1 MEGLIK
7 MQKKLRRNR
16 KRRGMTLIEIIV
28 VITILSLLTAAV
40 AVAVIPRLEEAK
52 RDRVRLDISAIKQ
65 GLDTYYAKKGKYP
78 DTGAGLKAL
87 VDAQIMEKVPMDPW
101 DHEYLYVLESNKPV
115 ITSYGKDGTPGG
127 EGNDADISSK
137 DSNTSDKK

>member
-1 MEGLIK
+1 MSRLNQLK
-7 MQKKLRRNR
+7 RRLRNR

-52 RDRVRLDISAIKQ
+52 RDRVHLDIAAIKQ

-87 VDAQIMEKVPMDPW
+87 VDTQIMEKVPMDPW
-101 DHEYLYVLESNKPV
+101 DHEYLYVLEAGKPV
-115 ITSYGKDGTPGG
+115 ITSYGKDGVPGG

-137 DSNTSDKK
+137 DATSSDKK

>member
-1 MEGLIK
+1 MNALVK
-7 MQKKLRRNR
+7 LQKRMRKSR

-52 RDRVRLDISAIKQ
+52 RDRVRLDIAAVKQ
-65 GLDTYYAKKGKYP
+65 GLDTFYAKKGKYP
-78 DTGAGLKAL
+78 DTGVGLKGL
-87 VDAQIMEKVPMDPW
+87 VDTQIMEKVPMDPW
-101 DHEYLYVLESNKPV
+101 DHEYLYVLESGKPV

-137 DSNTSDKK
+137 DTNTTDKK

>member
-1 MEGLIK
+1 MEGLT
-7 MQKKLRRNR
+7 KKLKRRMNK

-52 RDRVRLDISAIKQ
+52 RDRVKLDISAIKQ
-65 GLDTYYAKKGKYP
+65 GLDTFYAKKGKYP

-137 DSNTSDKK
+137 DGNDKK

>member
-1 MEGLIK
+1 MRRLVEL
-7 MQKKLRRNR
+7 QKRLRNK

-52 RDRVRLDISAIKQ
+52 RDRAYLDISAVKQ

-78 DTGAGLKAL
+78 DTGVGLKGL

-101 DHEYLYVLESNKPV
+101 DHEYLYVLESGKPV

-127 EGNDADISSK
+127 EGNDADVSSK
-137 DSNTSDKK
+137 DDKNAAKK

>member
-1 MEGLIK
+1 MKRLSSLK
-7 MQKKLRRNR
+7 RAMKKRN
-16 KRRGMTLIEIIV
+16 RRGMTLIEIIV

-52 RDRVRLDISAIKQ
+52 RDRVRLDISAVKQ

-78 DTGAGLKAL
+78 DTGMGLKAL
-87 VDAQIMEKVPMDPW
+87 VDTQIMEKVPMDPW
-101 DHEYLYVLESNKPV
+101 DHEYLYVLEGGKPV

-137 DSNTSDKK
+137 DSSSSDKK

>member
-1 MEGLIK
+1 MEGLT
-7 MQKKLRRNR
+7 KKLKRRMNK

-52 RDRVRLDISAIKQ
+52 RDRVKLDISAIKQ
-65 GLDTYYAKKGKYP
+65 GLDTFYAKKGKYP

-137 DSNTSDKK
+137 DGNEKK

>member
-1 MEGLIK
+1 MEGVIK
-7 MQKKLRRNR
+7 LQKKLRRAR

-52 RDRVRLDISAIKQ
+52 RDRVRLDISAVKQ

-101 DHEYLYVLESNKPV
+101 DHEYLYVLESGKPV

-137 DSNTSDKK
+137 DSTTGDKK